1 MPPVLAECMIVP
13 TYRDLIRAATERLRA
28 SHSDSPR
35 LDAEVLLCH
44 VLGIDRTELYRR
56 LPLPLNVPLDHF
68 WELVERR
75 ARGEPVA
82 YLTGHREFYGLDFLV
97 TPATLIPRPETEYLV
112 TWAAERLRLR
122 RDRPCCVDVGTGC
135 GAIIIALAVTLQAE
149 TSALLV
155 GSDCSLAALQ
165 VARANRD
172 RLAPRRVHL
181 VCGDLLSWCRGPLD
195 LVVANLPYLR
205 WEQWHPGIA
214 FEPPEALFAPGDG
227 FGLYAQLLPQA
238 AALLR
243 PGGACILEIDPD
255 QAERAIKTA
264 RTAFPT
270 ARLAIEPDLA
280 GLARYLTIELP
291 AKHRAS

>member
-1 MPPVLAECMIVP
+1 VP
-13 TYRDLIRAATERLRA
+13 TYRDIIRAATERLRA
-28 SHSDSPR
+28 SHLDSPR

-56 LPLPLNVPLDHF
+56 LPLPLDIPLDRF

-122 RDRPCCVDVGTGC
+122 RDRPRCVDVGTGC
-135 GAIIIALAVTLQAE
+135 GAIVVALAVTLRTE

-155 GSDCSLAALQ
+155 GSDRSLAALR
-165 VARANRD
+165 VARINRD
-172 RLAPRRVHL
+172 RLAPGDVHL

-214 FEPPEALFAPGDG
+214 FEPPEALFAPDDG
-227 FGLYAQLLPQA
+227 FGLYARLLPQA
-238 AALLR
+238 AMLLR

-255 QAERAIKTA
+255 QAERAVKTA
-264 RTAFPT
+264 RIAFPT
-270 ARLAIEPDLA
+270 AHIAIEPDLA

-291 AKHRAS
+291 EKDRAS